1 MVVAVAVGIVVLVVA
16 VVAVSVWLSRRSPA
30 ALSAEGPSDQPAAG
44 GQDRPAGPDAEA
56 MSVDTPADEIPTG
69 APPTGARSARR
80 QTQAPGGPP
89 STPGAVSTGKR
100 SE

>member
-1 MVVAVAVGIVVLVVA
+1 VVVAVVVGIVVSLVA

-30 ALSAEGPSDQPAAG
+30 ARSQEGSSSQPAAG

-56 MSVDTPADEIPTG
+56 MY
-69 APPTGARSARR
+69 APESPD
-80 QTQAPGGPP
+80 
-89 STPGAVSTGKR
+89 VSTSER

>member
-16 VVAVSVWLSRRSPA
+16 VVAASVWLSRRSPA

-56 MSVDTPADEIPTG
+56 MSVDTPATAADEVPTG

-89 STPGAVSTGKR
+89 STP
-100 SE
+100 